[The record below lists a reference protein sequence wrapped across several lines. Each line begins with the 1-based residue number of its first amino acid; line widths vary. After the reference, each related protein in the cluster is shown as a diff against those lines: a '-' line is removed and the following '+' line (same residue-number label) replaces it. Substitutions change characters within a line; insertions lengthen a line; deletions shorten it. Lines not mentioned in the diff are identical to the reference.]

1 MTHAR
6 GVALSYKLTGNLSS
20 VIISYL
26 YKYENIY
33 VRILSPPC
41 SSRPSMQVVA
51 YGPRTGRP
59 LERLQSPLH
68 HDALLLAA
76 DRVRP
81 PCGRVP
87 AAFKIGAM
95 GEEHAA
101 TPVESAVTPW

>member
-1 MTHAR
+1 MTHTR
-6 GVALSYKLTGNLSS
+6 GVTPSYKLTGNLSS
-20 VIISYL
+20 LIISYL
-26 YKYENIY
+26 YKYENTY
-33 VRILSPPC
+33 VRILSPPS
-41 SSRPSMQVVA
+41 SSRPSRQVVA

-81 PCGRVP
+81 PCGHAP

-95 GEEHAA
+95 GEAHAA
-101 TPVESAVTPW
+101 TLAEEVTPC